1 MLSVAHV
8 AMTATTVAPLA
19 PVNVWMLMSSDQKA
33 KGRLTALRDGIL
45 SPEADEASVRQR
57 LQDADQHA
65 VAVELSEEPDWWT
78 RVTSGEGT
86 CVISLKSDTS
96 RTLPP
101 ASSAGEVA
109 DLLVVTLP
117 DAITVCREWRLGT

>member
-1 MLSVAHV
+1 MRRNGGSRKSHLIIPVISYTHQTRLIAARDRSVISRVMLSVAHV

-19 PVNVWMLMSSDQKA
+19 PVNFWMLMSSDQKA
-33 KGRLTALRDGIL
+33 KGRLTAFRDGIL

-86 CVISLKSDTS
+86 CVISLK
-96 RTLPP
+96 
-101 ASSAGEVA
+101 
-109 DLLVVTLP
+109 
-117 DAITVCREWRLGT
+117 